1 MDVFAN
7 GQVSSPRL
15 YRLTIKILN
24 SGEETASTDEINKKV
39 DELYTLNKDIEKSG
53 ESIDGLNFEER
64 LLEREET
71 TYPQD

>member
-1 MDVFAN
+1 MDVFAC